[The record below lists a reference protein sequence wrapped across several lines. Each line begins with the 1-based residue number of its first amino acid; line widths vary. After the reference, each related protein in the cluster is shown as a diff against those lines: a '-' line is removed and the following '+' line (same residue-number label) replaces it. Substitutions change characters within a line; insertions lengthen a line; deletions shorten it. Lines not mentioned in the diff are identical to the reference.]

1 MIIGL
6 SGYARSGKDTVADY
20 LVEQHGFKKIAFA
33 KLLKDS
39 IYTLNPIVSS
49 VPHSYDTVIRYQDVV
64 DRIGL
69 DKAKEQYPEVRRLL
83 QIFGTEVGRELL
95 GQNIWVDTAMNL
107 VKNSEDNWV
116 FTDVRFSNEFE
127 AIKSAGG
134 NVWRVERDSV
144 KPVNAHVSETALD
157 DYLFDYT
164 FYNNQTI
171 KDLQESVNL
180 ALTDETAKW
189 YNNILPTNEKGNND

>member
-6 SGYARSGKDTVADY
+6 SGYARSGKDTVADH
-20 LVEQHGFKKIAFA
+20 LVEIHGFKKIAFA

-39 IYTLNPIVSS
+39 IYILNPIVSS

-64 DRIGL
+64 DHLGL

-107 VKNSEDNWV
+107 IKDSEDNWV
-116 FTDVRFSNEFE
+116 FTDVRFANEFE
-127 AIKSAGG
+127 AIKSVGG
-134 NVWRVERDSV
+134 NVWRVERESV
-144 KPVNAHVSETALD
+144 KPVNAHSSETALD

-164 FYNNQTI
+164 FYNNKTI
-171 KDLQESVNL
+171 KNLQESVDF
-180 ALTDETAKW
+180 ALTDETSKW